1 MVATWQEGEDVIDHP
16 VPTNT
21 RSRRA
26 ILAGAIGGLAGLI
39 AGRLGAPDHASAA
52 AGDPLLIGNTGNNA
66 GISNTTLTTASS
78 GTALLV
84 TQNGTGTA
92 LRGSAVGVGSIAG
105 FFTASYGTGISGVTG
120 NPGSYGVFGANDG
133 TAGTG
138 GGIRAN
144 GHSNHGLVASTTSGS
159 QHAVFAIQSGPSS
172 SGAAVYGDGNA
183 NFGVIGTTDGP
194 LAYGVAGINSADG
207 GVGVFGTATKT
218 GVHGLAN
225 DTSSTGM
232 LGESVGFQGIGVYG
246 WANASTTQNY
256 GVYARTES
264 ATGWG
269 VWSSGDL
276 MVDGDLFASGS
287 KVGYVAD
294 VAVNAS
300 KATLHQGDAVAL
312 VGVRP
317 AVLGKIPLLE
327 VGPAKA
333 GDPIIGIVDRLAEV
347 STATGP
353 KGLAGTNPS
362 IHGRGTTVKPG
373 DHLLVVT
380 MGAFAVAGADASAG
394 SIAIGDE
401 LTVGA
406 KPGKLAKSKGNG
418 RSAGYALGSLA
429 TGTGK
434 VGIFVSPR

>member
-1 MVATWQEGEDVIDHP
+1 MIDHP
-16 VPTNT
+16 VPTET

-39 AGRLGAPDHASAA
+39 AGRLGAPDHVIAA
-52 AGDPLLIGNTGNNA
+52 AGDSLLIGNTSNNA

-133 TAGTG
+133 AAGTG
-138 GGIRAN
+138 GAIRAN
-144 GHSNHGLVASTTSGS
+144 GHSNHGVVASTTSTT
-159 QHAVFAIQSGPSS
+159 QHAVFGIQSGATG
-172 SGAAVYGDGNA
+172 SGAALYGDGNA

-194 LAYGVAGINSADG
+194 LAYGVAGLNSATAG
-207 GVGVFGTATKT
+207 IGVFGTAPKT

-225 DTSSTGM
+225 DTSSIGV
-232 LGESVGFQGIGVYG
+232 LGESVGFQGIGVYA
-246 WANASTTQNY
+246 WANAPSTDNKA
-256 GVYARTES
+256 VYARTES
-264 ATGWG
+264 ASGWG
-269 VWSSGDL
+269 VWSDGDINI
-276 MVDGDLFASGS
+276 VGDLFATGS

-300 KATLHQGDAVAL
+300 KATLHQGDAVTL
-312 VGVRP
+312 VGVRA

-333 GDPIIGIVDRLAEV
+333 GDRIIGIVDRLAEV
-347 STATGP
+347 STVKRPRGQ
-353 KGLAGTNPS
+353 AGTDSS
-362 IHGRGTTVKPG
+362 IQGRGTTVKPG

-380 MGAFAVAGADASAG
+380 MGAFAVAVADASAG
-394 SIAIGDE
+394 PIAVGDE
-401 LTVGA
+401 LAVGA
-406 KPGKLAKSKGNG
+406 KPGKLGTSKGNG
-418 RSAGYALGSLA
+418 RSAGYALGALA
-429 TGTGK
+429 TGMGK